1 MFSSS
6 KSGSVLMVFI
16 AASLASFAQGGP
28 QSRIPQAV
36 DRNQRAVVRGSA
48 HPIAKPEFDA
58 GRVDGSMK
66 INGVSLVFKLSPSQQ
81 AALETLLREQQ
92 DRSSPNY
99 HKWLTPEQY
108 AVRFGITPSD
118 SPKVTSWLQ
127 SEGFEVNAVSR
138 SRTRISFSGTAAQIE
153 AAFRTQ
159 IHRYLVNGDL
169 HFANATDL

>member
-1 MFSSS
+1 MFSSG
-6 KSGSVLMVFI
+6 KSGSVLMLFI

-81 AALETLLREQQ
+81 AALRR
-92 DRSSPNY
+92 RSPSSQNAPPRITTNGR
-99 HKWLTPEQY
+99 LPSN
-108 AVRFGITPSD
+108 TPSPLAIAPQTT
-118 SPKVTSWLQ
+118 PK
-127 SEGFEVNAVSR
+127 
-138 SRTRISFSGTAAQIE
+138 
-153 AAFRTQ
+153 
-159 IHRYLVNGDL
+159 
-169 HFANATDL
+169 

>member
-1 MFSSS
+1 MFSSG
-6 KSGSVLMVFI
+6 KSGSVLTLFI

-58 GRVDGSMK
+58 GRVDGSIK
-66 INGVSLVFKLSPSQQ
+66 LNGVSLVFKLSPSQQ

-108 AVRFGITPSD
+108 AARFGMSPAD
-118 SPKVTSWLQ
+118 SAQVTSRLQ
-127 SEGFEVNAVSR
+127 TEGS
-138 SRTRISFSGTAAQIE
+138 
-153 AAFRTQ
+153 
-159 IHRYLVNGDL
+159 Y
-169 HFANATDL
+169 